1 MGRTPR
7 VAVLGGG
14 SWGTTLASL
23 VAPKAETRIWA
34 RDPAVCTEITQ
45 RHRNSRYLPG
55 IPLAPALTGEPHLKR
70 AAAWADVLILA
81 VPSLGFREVCA
92 RIAGKIRPGV
102 PVISVVKG
110 LERGTKRRM
119 TQIVAELLPDRP
131 IGVLTGPNIAR
142 EIAEGFAAA
151 ATLAMP
157 DHDDAAR
164 LQPLLHSDRFRV
176 YTGTDVSGAEIA
188 GALKN
193 IYAIAVGFGDG
204 LDAGV
209 NTRAMVITRSLREL
223 ARLGIAMGGQV
234 ETFYGLAGMGDL
246 IGTCTSE
253 LSRNRHVGFELGRG
267 RALPDI
273 LAEMGQVAEGVGTSA
288 VVMELA
294 AEYGVSMPI
303 AAEVDAV
310 LQRGQ
315 PVAEAYRGLLRRA
328 PGHEQHGDGF

>member
-1 MGRTPR
+1 M
-7 VAVLGGG
+7 VA
-14 SWGTTLASL
+14 TKT
-23 VAPKAETRIWA
+23 ETRLWA
-34 RDPAVCTEITQ
+34 RNPAVCAEVTEQ
-45 RHRNSRYLPG
+45 HHNSQYLPG
-55 IPLAPALTGEPHLKR
+55 IALTPALAGEPDLQR
-70 AAAWADVLILA
+70 AATWADVLILA
-81 VPSLGFREVCA
+81 VPSQGVRDVCT
-92 RIAGKIRPGV
+92 RIAGALRPGV

-119 TQIVAELLPDRP
+119 TQIVTELLPGRP
-131 IGVLTGPNIAR
+131 AGVLTGPNIAR

-157 DHDDAAR
+157 AHEDAAR

-176 YTGTDVSGAEIA
+176 YTGSDVIGAEIA

-193 IYAIAVGFGDG
+193 VFAIAVGFGDG
-204 LDAGV
+204 LNAGV

-223 ARLGIAMGGQV
+223 ARLGAAMGGQA

-253 LSRNRHVGFELGRG
+253 LSRNRRVGFELGRG
-267 RALPDI
+267 RPLPDI
-273 LAEMGQVAEGVGTSA
+273 LADMGQVAEGVGTSA

-328 PGHEQHGDGF
+328 PGHEHRGDGF